1 MIATIASSVMHMYV
15 YTFIYLYIAVILS
28 RVTYI
33 NIGLHMSR
41 VTYINIGLSHV
52 LLTHW
57 NRSKEFN
64 QHSQVQLLRVGIYM
78 EHKEE
83 EAGWIRSVI

>member
-33 NIGLHMSR
+33 NIGL
-41 VTYINIGLSHV
+41 SHV

-64 QHSQVQLLRVGIYM
+64 QHSQVQLLWVGIYM